1 MTLFTGS
8 SRVAE
13 KLAADLNG
21 RIKLE
26 DAGFD
31 WKILGPDVQEVWS
44 HTSVQHLKL
53 YILNLICDLNW
64 ILCQTGWL
72 YCLGLRSRCLC
83 LQWSKVLCS
92 VCSIHAQ
99 GTAKCA
105 YFASGL
111 GLWGSDCGLSASPM
125 MHNLS
130 LPIYKWVVVPVVDVF
145 FGSCLL
151 CNNLVDDRILTT
163 NLIYWSTVFF
173 VDNVCTQVVGAGDS
187 CCRCNC
193 YDVLNFGSYLRSL
206 LALGAYFTLLPNYH
220 VHICSLL
227 YFTSTCRIGPL
238 VVWLRKWRNFLKE
251 GSLKIWQLALSLR

>member
-145 FGSCLL
+145 LL
-151 CNNLVDDRILTT
+151 LVFCVI
-163 NLIYWSTVFF
+163 IWSM
-173 VDNVCTQVVGAGDS
+173 
-187 CCRCNC
+187 
-193 YDVLNFGSYLRSL
+193 
-206 LALGAYFTLLPNYH
+206 
-220 VHICSLL
+220 
-227 YFTSTCRIGPL
+227 IGFRPP
-238 VVWLRKWRNFLKE
+238 
-251 GSLKIWQLALSLR
+251 I